1 MVFFTCNPS
10 TGRLLVGGSQLPG
23 QPELHGETQSKEE
36 GRKKGRKEGK
46 KEGRKEGE
54 ILTFTRWGN
63 GYFLF

>member
-1 MVFFTCNPS
+1 
-10 TGRLLVGGSQLPG
+10 VGGSQLPG

-36 GRKKGRKEGK
+36 RRKKGRKEGK